1 MMITVPRVVLGNWF
15 AGRVNCFPGIEVRAA
30 TSFTTVVMV
39 VIGETVA
46 VTRVLLVDQIAGRVT
61 WFSGIATTITI
72 IDISGPESVDGSTAG
87 EKGYA

>member
-1 MMITVPRVVLGNWF
+1 MGLSIR
-15 AGRVNCFPGIEVRAA
+15 
-30 TSFTTVVMV
+30 
-39 VIGETVA
+39 
-46 VTRVLLVDQIAGRVT
+46 TRFGHVLLVDQIAGRVT

>member
-1 MMITVPRVVLGNWF
+1 MRDQDAPISTPRRNQNGGSRGFSEKVP
-15 AGRVNCFPGIEVRAA
+15 A
-30 TSFTTVVMV
+30 TMGLS
-39 VIGETVA
+39 IR
-46 VTRVLLVDQIAGRVT
+46 TRFGHVLLVDQIAGRVT